1 MPMPITRGT
10 GNLLTQDVDALV
22 NTVNTEGIMGKG
34 IALQFKKAWPAM
46 FKDYEAACKRGEVT
60 LGRMH
65 VWETGSLTS
74 PRYIINF
81 PTKRHWRA
89 RSKLIDI
96 ETGLRDLTR
105 VIRELGITSIAIP
118 PLGCGNGGLDW
129 REVEPRMLRSLEPL
143 AGTVDVRIFA
153 PKGAP
158 SAAEQPSREPAPK
171 LTPARAALLA
181 LMREYERVTFEP
193 PTLVEIQKLA
203 YFLQAN
209 GETLRLVFSAAVY
222 GPYADDLRKSLRN
235 MEGHFITGFGD
246 GSLPITKAEPI
257 RVKPEIYEA
266 LDRYIA
272 SHPMTAARIYSVLSE
287 IEGFEST
294 YGLELLATV
303 HWIMTHDATA
313 LANSGVAHQELRR
326 WNQRKSSL
334 FTQPHVESAWR
345 VVHERGLAPRD
356 RAHRIGLTVRVQD
369 ETLQPR
375 SNSEPACPARRLTIE
390 ATVQL

>member
-10 GNLLTQDVDALV
+10 GNLLTQDADALV

-46 FKDYEAACKRGEVT
+46 FKDYAAACKRGEVT

-65 VWETGSLTS
+65 VWATESLTG

-81 PTKRHWRA
+81 PTKSHWRA
-89 RSKLIDI
+89 RSRLADI

-129 REVEPRMLRSLEPL
+129 REVEPRILSSLEPL
-143 AGTVDVRIFA
+143 SSTVDVRVFA
-153 PKGAP
+153 PAGAP
-158 SAAEQPSREPAPK
+158 SAAEQPSREPTPK
-171 LTPARAALLA
+171 LTSARAALLA

-203 YFLQAN
+203 YFLQVS
-209 GETLRLVFSAAVY
+209 GEVLKLSFDAAVY
-222 GPYADDLRKSLRN
+222 GPYADDLRKSLRA
-235 MEGHFITGFGD
+235 MEGHFIVGFGD
-246 GSLPITKAEPI
+246 GSLPITQAETV
-257 RVKPEIYEA
+257 RVKPEIYQA
-266 LDRYIA
+266 LDDYIVN
-272 SHPMTAARIYSVLSE
+272 HPETARRINSVLSE

-303 HWIMTHDATA
+303 HWVMTHDAA
-313 LANSGVAHQELRR
+313 AMANSGAAHEVVRR
-326 WNQRKSSL
+326 WNERKSSL
-334 FTQPHVESAWR
+334 FTQPHVASAWR
-345 VVHERGLAPRD
+345 VVHERGLA
-356 RAHRIGLTVRVQD
+356 
-369 ETLQPR
+369 
-375 SNSEPACPARRLTIE
+375 
-390 ATVQL
+390 ATS

>member
-10 GNLLTQDVDALV
+10 GNLLTQDVVALV

-46 FKDYEAACKRGEVT
+46 FKDYEAACRRGEVT
-60 LGRMH
+60 LGRMY
-65 VWETGSLTS
+65 VWETGSLTD

-81 PTKRHWRA
+81 PTKGHWRS
-89 RSKLIDI
+89 RSKLTDI
-96 ETGLRDLTR
+96 ETGLQDLTK

-129 REVEPRMLRSLEPL
+129 RAVQPRMLRSLEPL
-143 AGTVDVRIFA
+143 AGTVDIRIFA
-153 PKGAP
+153 PMGAP
-158 SAAEQPSREPAPK
+158 SAAEQLSREPAPK

-181 LMREYERVTFEP
+181 LMREYERVSFEP
-193 PTLVEIQKLA
+193 PTLVEVQKLA
-203 YFLQAN
+203 YFLQVN
-209 GETLRLVFSAAVY
+209 GEALRLAFSAAAY
-222 GPYADDLRKSLRN
+222 GPYADDLRKSLRA

-257 RVKPEIYEA
+257 QVKPEIYEG
-266 LDRYIA
+266 LDKYIA
-272 SHPMTAARIYSVLSE
+272 SHPATAARIHSVLSE

-303 HWIMTHDATA
+303 HWVMTHDATA
-313 LANSGVAHQELRR
+313 MANISATHEEVRR

-334 FTQPHVESAWR
+334 FTRPHVESAWR
-345 VVHERGLAPRD
+345 VVHDRGLA
-356 RAHRIGLTVRVQD
+356 
-369 ETLQPR
+369 
-375 SNSEPACPARRLTIE
+375 
-390 ATVQL
+390 ATS

>member
-1 MPMPITRGT
+1 VCRQRQIAGVEIGYDHIKRRR
-10 GNLLTQDVDALV
+10 ALRV
-22 NTVNTEGIMGKG
+22 V
-34 IALQFKKAWPAM
+34 P
-46 FKDYEAACKRGEVT
+46 C
-60 LGRMH
+60 GRMH
-65 VWETGSLTS
+65 VWETGSLTG

-105 VIRELGITSIAIP
+105 LIRELGITSIAIP

-143 AGTVDVRIFA
+143 AGAVDVRIFA
-153 PKGAP
+153 PMGAP

-181 LMREYERVTFEP
+181 LMREYERVSSEP
-193 PTLVEIQKLA
+193 PTLVEVQKLA

-209 GETLRLVFSAAVY
+209 GEALRLVFSPAVY
-222 GPYADDLRKSLRN
+222 GPYADDLRKSLRA
-235 MEGHFITGFGD
+235 MEGHFIIGSGD

-257 RVKPEIYEA
+257 RVKPEIYEE

-272 SHPMTAARIYSVLSE
+272 SHPATAPRIHSVLSE

-303 HWIMTHDATA
+303 HWVMTHDATA
-313 LANSGVAHQELRR
+313 MASSGVAHEEVRR

-334 FTQPHVESAWR
+334 FTQPHAESAWR
-345 VVHERGLAPRD
+345 VVRERGL
-356 RAHRIGLTVRVQD
+356 T
-369 ETLQPR
+369 
-375 SNSEPACPARRLTIE
+375 
-390 ATVQL
+390 ATSSA

>member
-1 MPMPITRGT
+1 MSITRGT

-22 NTVNTEGIMGKG
+22 NTVNTQGIMGKG

-46 FKDYEAACKRGEVT
+46 FKDYEAACKRGEVV

-65 VWETGSLTS
+65 VWETGSLTG

-81 PTKRHWRA
+81 PTKQHWRA
-89 RSKLIDI
+89 RSKLTDI
-96 ETGLRDLTR
+96 ETGLQDLTR
-105 VIRELGITSIAIP
+105 LIRKLGITSIAVP

-129 REVEPRMLRSLEPL
+129 REVEPRMLHSLKPL
-143 AGTVDVRIFA
+143 ADKVDIRIFA
-153 PKGAP
+153 PTGAP
-158 SAAEQPSREPAPK
+158 SAAEQPSRERAPN

-181 LMREYERVTFEP
+181 LMREYEQVTFEP
-193 PTLVEIQKLA
+193 PTLVEVQKLA

-209 GETLRLVFSAAVY
+209 GEVLRLEFNPALY
-222 GPYADDLRKSLRN
+222 GPYADGLRKSLRA
-235 MEGHFITGFGD
+235 MEGHFIVGFGD
-246 GSLPITKAEPI
+246 GSSPITKAEPI
-257 RVKPEIYEA
+257 RVKPETYEE

-272 SHPMTAARIYSVLSE
+272 SHPATAARIRSVLSE

-303 HWIMTHDATA
+303 HWVMTHDTA
-313 LANSGVAHQELRR
+313 AMANSKFAHEEVDR

-345 VVHERGLAPRD
+345 VVRERGLASVGR
-356 RAHRIGLTVRVQD
+356 
-369 ETLQPR
+369 
-375 SNSEPACPARRLTIE
+375 
-390 ATVQL
+390 

>member
-10 GNLLTQDVDALV
+10 GNLLTQNVDALV

-46 FKDYEAACKRGEVT
+46 FKDYEAACKRGEVAV
-60 LGRMH
+60 GHMH
-65 VWETGSLTS
+65 VWATGSLTG
-74 PRYIINF
+74 PRYVINF

-89 RSKLIDI
+89 RSKLVDI
-96 ETGLRDLTR
+96 ETGLEDLTR
-105 VIRELGITSIAIP
+105 LIRELGITSIAIP

-129 REVEPRMLRSLEPL
+129 REVEPRILRSLKPL
-143 AGTVDVRIFA
+143 ADTVDIRIFA
-153 PKGAP
+153 PAGAP

-193 PTLVEIQKLA
+193 PTLVEVQKLA
-203 YFLQAN
+203 YFLQLN
-209 GETLRLVFSAAVY
+209 GEALRLVFNTAVY
-222 GPYADDLRKSLRN
+222 GPYADDLRKSLRA

-246 GSLPITKAEPI
+246 GSLPVTKAEPI
-257 RVKPEIYEA
+257 RVKPEIYEE
-266 LDRYIA
+266 LDKYIA
-272 SHPMTAARIYSVLSE
+272 NHPATAARIQSVLSE

-303 HWIMTHDATA
+303 HWVMTHDATA
-313 LANSGVAHQELRR
+313 MANSGVAHNEVGR
-326 WNQRKSSL
+326 WNRRKSSL

-345 VVHERGLAPRD
+345 VVHERGLAP
-356 RAHRIGLTVRVQD
+356 T
-369 ETLQPR
+369 
-375 SNSEPACPARRLTIE
+375 S
-390 ATVQL
+390 